1 MKRPSAFCAALPSPG
16 TSSWC
21 SAASHTGTPIV
32 SAWLR
37 TRLSEVC
44 PSPRFG
50 EFADAR
56 ERPRVLRVGEEGQ
69 VRDGVPDLRPLIELR
84 AADDLVAD
92 LRPHEHVLEHP
103 RLRVGPVEDGDLLPA
118 DALVDHPLDLSGD
131 VASLGVL
138 VAQLPD
144 LDGIAFPDLGPQR
157 LRHPPAVVGDDG
169 VGGGE
174 DGLRRAVVLLELD
187 DVGIDEVVLKA
198 EDVLDVRASEG
209 VDRLVV
215 VADDREVAV
224 L

>member
-37 TRLSEVC
+37 HAAERGLPEPALRRV
-44 PSPRFG
+44 RH
-50 EFADAR
+50 AR

-69 VRDGVPDLRPLIELR
+69 VRDGVPDLRPLVELR

-138 VAQLPD
+138 VGSSRTLIGSPSPISVHSALAIRP
-144 LDGIAFPDLGPQR
+144 R
-157 LRHPPAVVGDDG
+157 LLATTA
-169 VGGGE
+169 
-174 DGLRRAVVLLELD
+174 LA
-187 DVGIDEVVLKA
+187 A
-198 EDVLDVRASEG
+198 ERIVCVER
-209 VDRLVV
+209 
-215 VADDREVAV
+215 
-224 L
+224 